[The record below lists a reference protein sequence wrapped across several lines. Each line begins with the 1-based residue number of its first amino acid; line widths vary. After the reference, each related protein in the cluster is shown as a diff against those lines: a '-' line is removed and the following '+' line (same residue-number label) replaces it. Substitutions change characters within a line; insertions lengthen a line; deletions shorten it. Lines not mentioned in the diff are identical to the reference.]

1 MKVTNYQHF
10 IFDESNY
17 TELPINDNK
26 MEILY
31 PKQEIFPKNIKYIII
46 YVVDIIDETQ
56 EKIESVPDHLYNY
69 IQSYFQIDLYNSV
82 IALFSIKSRRIRI
95 KTGEKTRKFITDDEA
110 SEMIN
115 HLGGLMG
122 NNDYYNAWIKLID
135 DIDYYRNKNT
145 NNVLVIIL
153 VSSVFGGIF
162 LIAIVLAIIFGKKG
176 SSDSSNN
183 SIGYTYT
190 GGFMMVVEEVEEEL
204 LEVGN

>member
-135 DIDYYRNKNT
+135 DIDYYRNKNL
-145 NNVLVIIL
+145 NNTLVANFGGLLLIIIIL
-153 VSSVFGGIF
+153 A
-162 LIAIVLAIIFGKKG
+162 LILGKKD
-176 SSDSSNN
+176 SSDSSNYN
-183 SIGYTYT
+183 YSYSGFSGGGGGGGAT
-190 GGFMMVVEEVEEEL
+190 GGW
-204 LEVGN
+204 